1 MAYLIN
7 SAGLET
13 TGTTG
18 DDLFVIQSG
27 AAKGTTINGLA
38 GVDTIR
44 ASAGLSTATS
54 MDLDAAG
61 GADVI
66 FFSGGE
72 FSASTILGGAGGD
85 SLTFTGT
92 IASESVVKAGDG
104 NDTLTFGSGDYQS
117 SQILLGD
124 GADSIVIGNNTET
137 VSGSDA
143 KLGLGAG
150 ADTLTLDVNDFNSAT
165 IFGGGGADSIT
176 ISGMGTESSVL
187 INLDSTVNG
196 GGGDTLNLSDAIG
209 EDSTIKG
216 KGGADFITVSG
227 LSLSSRVEGNA
238 GGDSITISGVVATT
252 GQFIGGGQ
260 GNDTLVVADIT
271 ESGFMTIQGGGGND
285 SIDLLSFSGQ
295 DNFIFGGAGAD
306 TIDFGTLHSGE
317 IGFSAFTDSTLA
329 SMDTLTGAATVS
341 GMTLNFSAAN
351 QTFATGVLAST
362 QTGVSAT
369 ITDGVATGGVFTS
382 AQGVTARV
390 AILDEASGVKGTTF
404 FFDATEG
411 SATVNYLFVQGGTT
425 GETSDDLVVKLS
437 LAQSGQVVNLE
448 TDYKIDLQT

>member
-1 MAYLIN
+1 M
-7 SAGLET
+7 
-13 TGTTG
+13 
-18 DDLFVIQSG
+18 
-27 AAKGTTINGLA
+27 
-38 GVDTIR
+38 
-44 ASAGLSTATS
+44 
-54 MDLDAAG
+54 
-61 GADVI
+61 
-66 FFSGGE
+66 
-72 FSASTILGGAGGD
+72 
-85 SLTFTGT
+85 TFTGT

-104 NDTLTFGSGDYQS
+104 NDTLIFGSGDYQS
-117 SQILLGD
+117 SQILLGG

-165 IFGGGGADSIT
+165 IIGGGGADSIT

-196 GGGDTLNLSDAIG
+196 GGGDTLELSDAIG

-227 LSLSSRVEGNA
+227 GVSLSSRVEGNA

-260 GNDTLVVADIT
+260 GNDTIVIADIT

-317 IGFSAFTDSTLA
+317 IGFSAFTDSTLT

-369 ITDGVATGGVFTS
+369 ITDGGQPVVVTS

-404 FFDATEG
+404 YFDATESG
-411 SATVNYLFVQGGTT
+411 ATVNYLFVQGGTT